1 MLEKELQLVN
11 FSGIVAPYCLTLVYQ
26 YDMQYTECDS
36 ATFSGIVTI
45 QTFAKGLA
53 TTNVVTSVAHLT
65 QTIATMAS
73 ATALADTEGAGSGRT
88 QSIINCDNAA
98 SCNGNGDSR
107 NGNGNGG
114 NNNGN
119 IEGGKN
125 IAAIT
130 TPASGLCLISL
141 VCVVAFAWL

>member
-1 MLEKELQLVN
+1 
-11 FSGIVAPYCLTLVYQ
+11 VYQ
-26 YDMQYTECDS
+26 YDAQYTEYDC

-45 QTFAKGLA
+45 QTFANGLA
-53 TTNVVTSVAHLT
+53 TTDVVTSVAHVT
-65 QTIATMAS
+65 QTIATTAS
-73 ATALADTEGAGSGRT
+73 ATALADTGGAGSGLT
-88 QSIINCDNAA
+88 QNIFNCENAT
-98 SCNGNGDSR
+98 CNGNGDSG

-119 IEGGKN
+119 NNGNTGGGKN

-141 VCVVAFAWL
+141 VCIVAFAWL